1 MRETPE
7 QQRAEPREARQRA
20 QQREVVRERLA
31 EADARVERD
40 ALARNAGRHGR
51 LGALGQEAL
60 DLGDD
65 VVVARIVLHRARLA
79 EHVHQAQ
86 VGARAGDDRGH
97 ARDRRAAPSR
107 R

>member
-1 MRETPE
+1 MRSRGDT
-7 QQRAEPREARQRA
+7 
-20 QQREVVRERLA
+20 
-31 EADARVERD
+31 
-40 ALARNAGRHGR
+40 GGHGG

-86 VGARAGDDRGH
+86 VGAGVGHDLGHRA
-97 ARDRRAAPSR
+97 DRRAAPSR